1 MYTLIVYDITSN
13 RIRKR
18 IADACLDYGMQRIQ
32 KSAFLG
38 DMNRNRQDELMVRLS
53 KELGDKKGN
62 IQLFPLCHADLS
74 QRKQLDNS
82 H

>member
-1 MYTLIVYDITSN
+1 MYTLIVYDITNN

-18 IADACLDYGMQRIQ
+18 VADACLDYGMQRIQ

-62 IQLFPLCHADLS
+62 IQLFPLCQTDLS

-82 H
+82 